1 MNDDGPDLDDLNF
14 DYKEE
19 DPNEDLSHK
28 LKSVESKKIEDDLWI

>member
-1 MNDDGPDLDDLNF
+1 MNDDGPNLDDLNF
-14 DYKEE
+14 DFKEE